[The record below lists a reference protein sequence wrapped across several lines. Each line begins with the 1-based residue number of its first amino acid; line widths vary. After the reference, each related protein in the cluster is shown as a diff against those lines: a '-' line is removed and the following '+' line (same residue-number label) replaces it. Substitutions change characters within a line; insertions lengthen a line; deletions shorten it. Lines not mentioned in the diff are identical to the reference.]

1 MSRTDP
7 NPPAPGAPDAP
18 PSDTREALLDAAQ
31 RLFAERGI
39 GGASLRAITGAAGAN
54 LAAVSYHFGSKE
66 GLVRALFARGLR
78 SLNDERLRLLESC
91 EAGDAPPSVECLV
104 RAFADP
110 MVRHLHR
117 DGGSDFPRLVARVLW
132 ESDAETRH
140 LLFDEFRPVIERF
153 AAAFARACPQV
164 PPVEVLWR
172 FHFLVGS
179 LAYAV
184 GQRQTAAHFSA
195 GACADTDAAQ
205 LTEYL
210 STFLTTAWQAPP
222 TPPAAEE
229 ESEETP

>member
-1 MSRTDP
+1 MPDLDPRHDSRDDEG
-7 NPPAPGAPDAP
+7 GAGH
-18 PSDTREALLDAAQ
+18 DTREALLDAAQ

-66 GLVRALFARGLR
+66 GLVKALFARGLR
-78 SLNDERLRLLESC
+78 HLNDERLRLLEAC
-91 EAGDAPPSVECLV
+91 EAASEPPSVECLV

-110 MVRHLHR
+110 MVRHLHH
-117 DGGSDFPRLVARVLW
+117 DGGGDFPRLVARVLW

-195 GACADTDAAQ
+195 GACAATDAAQ

-222 TPPAAEE
+222 TPVGDEA
-229 ESEETP
+229 EETP